1 MRNDKIKVTMIAVV
15 ILVVIDG
22 VLVVVIDV
30 MKEIVDPQVLSRR
43 NEEENKT
50 GKIR

>member
-15 ILVVIDG
+15 TLVVIDG

-43 NEEENKT
+43 NEEENET